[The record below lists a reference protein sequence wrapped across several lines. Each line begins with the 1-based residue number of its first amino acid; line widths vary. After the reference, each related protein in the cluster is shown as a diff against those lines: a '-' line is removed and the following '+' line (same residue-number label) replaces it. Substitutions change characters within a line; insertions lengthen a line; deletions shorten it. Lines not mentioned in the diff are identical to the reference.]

1 MISAVGHEPDFTI
14 SDFVADLRAATPSN
28 AAELAV
34 PDQAEIREQLSDKS
48 IRLTRSAQHLLQQRR
63 ALLASFSQRRALTD
77 PTGYLAMKRLD
88 LDHMQKD
95 LLSAAESGL
104 ELARHQLATHA
115 SALDAMSPMK
125 VLARGYTVASKPDGT
140 VIRSVNEAETGAHIR
155 VRLQDGALHCTVDT
169 KEKPDG

>member
-1 MISAVGHEPDFTI
+1 
-14 SDFVADLRAATPSN
+14 
-28 AAELAV
+28 
-34 PDQAEIREQLSDKS
+34 
-48 IRLTRSAQHLLQQRR
+48 
-63 ALLASFSQRRALTD
+63 
-77 PTGYLAMKRLD
+77 MKRLD

-104 ELARHQLATHA
+104 ELARHKLATHA

-155 VRLQDGALHCTVDT
+155 VRLQDGSLHCTVDK